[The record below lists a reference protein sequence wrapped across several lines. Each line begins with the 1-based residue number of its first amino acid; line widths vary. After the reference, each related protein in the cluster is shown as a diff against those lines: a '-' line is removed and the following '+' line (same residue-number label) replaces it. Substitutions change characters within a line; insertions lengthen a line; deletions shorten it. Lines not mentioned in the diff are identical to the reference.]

1 MLFFFFQSTQCWE
14 EIPKPMVGPCSTG
27 CSEAACHSPGHLS
40 EVVARWTTL
49 SKAFVSVAGLR
60 MLSQLL
66 WHNKGTQTV
75 GLRKHNNLVFSHG
88 SGGWKAEIKVSQG
101 SVTSRGL
108 AGRILPASF
117 SFWGLWAVAASHG
130 LLCLHRSSL
139 KNKIKPKQ
147 EFNC

>member
-1 MLFFFFQSTQCWE
+1 MDDLVQSLS
-14 EIPKPMVGPCSTG
+14 VGVRTENAVPTSSC
-27 CSEAACHSPGHLS
+27 C
-40 EVVARWTTL
+40 
-49 SKAFVSVAGLR
+49 
-60 MLSQLL
+60 
-66 WHNKGTQTV
+66 HNKGTQTV
-75 GLRKHNNLVFSHG
+75 GPRKHNSLVYSHG

-108 AGRILPASF
+108 PGRILPASF